1 MIDNSTFLVLLV
13 LGVMLMSESNRNMIM
28 SKVQENKKIVVL
40 IVVLAILMLK

>member
-13 LGVMLMSESNRNMIM
+13 LGVMLMSEDNRNMIM